1 MNGSLLGILLNDMNY
16 YITHSDENYV
26 EVAEK
31 LFKSLELNSNLKI
44 LYYTVNFKYKNTFSN
59 VIPIYYKTNFKE
71 ISDFTEQ
78 RNINNNSESVR
89 ANLLFLK
96 SKICNESLRNENDN
110 FCYLDADCIAVEN
123 CDKIFESASKITSY
137 PLLGENCHQYMIY
150 NGKGNP
156 FLSNGG
162 FDLNLCLEAPLLK
175 KLNIPIH
182 KRTSLYRQSNI
193 LLFNKKCLNIINE
206 WEKVCYDSVVT
217 SEWNKYACFNDET
230 VLNCLLWRDGMT
242 DHLSQ
247 ISINIPSIDNNLNFI
262 EPEKLNKF
270 INAYKNPED
279 KDIFCGDFC
288 KIPSKDKI
296 NNIKFL
302 HGKVSDSQF
311 EYINK
316 NFSNQKNKKQY
327 FVTHSDEKY
336 LSVCEKL
343 FESLELNS
351 ELQILYYTV
360 NFKYKNRFKNV
371 IPIYY
376 ETDLKNTGK
385 SFNYSSVFNEK
396 ENEVINLLFLK
407 PEIHNASL
415 KYGDNDYC
423 YIDADCIALKNCDEI
438 FKETINITNY
448 PLLPK
453 GPHDYIIH
461 DGRGIHFNND
471 GTLNLDLCLES
482 DLLKFIGSDSSK
494 RTPLYRTP
502 HIVLFNNNCEEIIQ
516 EWRTICNTP
525 EVLENWRKYAIM
537 TDETVINCVLWKY
550 NYYNNLDQLS
560 IHIPSLENNS
570 FVTDEKFDKFIKAF
584 LKPNEEEYMYENFTR
599 IPNSSKIKNIKFLHG
614 KTNDN
619 QFTLIKEKIFM
630 TKTQNH
636 QEDKSDLLLI
646 LHSSSL
652 GDTIAGTPVLRKL
665 YNSYNKKIDVV
676 TYHPD
681 IFKKNKYVNVIL
693 DYSSTNLNNLHYKQ
707 KFETFLGVGGIKNNL
722 GVEKKHNTMDIRQFH
737 AIDLGFMLHENE
749 MEYDFISDDYIHI
762 DNLPEK
768 YVCIHAANTWPSR
781 TYSDEKFRQLIDH
794 LNKNN
799 IPVVLVGKNSIE
811 HGFYIVDKKTKKIT
825 IKNGLDLTNKLN
837 LSQCWHVINKSICF
851 ITMDSGLL
859 HLAGTTDTNIIQL
872 GSSINNKLRAPYR
885 NGSQDYKYKYISGS
899 CGIFCASDV
908 KYGVKEWGTIQ
919 GVPPLIN
926 CLENKNTFECHPN
939 PLDVSNYII
948 ENFLNLFDSK
958 IDLYCLDKNNCDNIT
973 IHYRSKNC
981 NINNCNIKLLDLQTK
996 TILYEC
1002 FMDIIEGCDYWTN
1015 TGNISRVITN
1025 DIRVIFTDEDIVI
1038 FDKIYKIHEQDRK
1051 TPVSH
1056 LSFNYDLHSSNLY
1069 EIYIAKEYEH
1079 QNIKIESNDVVVD
1092 IGSNLST
1099 FIHYAL
1105 ENKASKVY
1113 SCEPTSYCLNII
1125 NKYFK
1130 NNERVIINDVAI
1142 FDKNDFT
1149 LIESVG
1155 NGYGSSKLIS
1165 IEANNKDGY
1174 INSKKEK
1181 VKTQTFK
1188 TFVERNNIEK
1198 IDFLKVDCEGSEVF
1212 IFVEENK
1219 DFFKNKVHKIAIEYH
1234 NKQKDDIIAYLKS
1247 LNYQVFEKPVCN
1259 DEAVIIGM
1267 IYAKNKTFNKQPVTL
1282 FLAPHLSTGGS
1293 PAYLKWLIE
1302 ENIKNG
1308 IKPVVIEYCN
1318 YGAYDV
1324 QKKEIINLVGKDNFH
1339 TFGNHWD
1346 SDLEYDVKSLN
1357 LINLIEDIN
1366 PSVIHLNEI
1375 SEIFSL
1381 QKMTSSLLKYLYS
1394 KNRKFKLVETSHTSE
1409 FNFHNKYY
1417 LPDRFDFCTTHH
1429 LEKSKHLNVEKNIV
1443 EMIIPNK
1450 LRPNRSEILKKLNLS
1465 ENYFHVLNV
1474 GLFTKDKNQKY
1485 LFNLAEKL
1493 QDKKVVFHFVGNTCY
1508 YDDCGITDK
1517 QKQLSNCVLWGER
1530 NDVDTFMSCM
1540 DLFAFPSLKELN
1552 PISIKEALSW
1562 SMPCYINYL
1571 ETYGEKYHNNPLINY
1586 IQNDNLFKLLNNL
1599 PYV

>member
-16 YITHSDENYV
+16 YITHSDKNYV

-44 LYYTVNFKYKNTFSN
+44 LYYTVNFEYENKFSN
-59 VIPIYYKTNFKE
+59 VIPIHYQTNFKQT
-71 ISDFTEQ
+71 SGFTEE

-137 PLLGENCHQYMIY
+137 PLLGENCHEYMIY
-150 NGKGNP
+150 YGKGNP
-156 FLSNGG
+156 FLSNGSL
-162 FDLNLCLEAPLLK
+162 DLNLCLEASLLK

-182 KRTSLYRQSNI
+182 KRTSLYRQTNI

-206 WEKVCYDSVVT
+206 WEKICYNSVVT

-230 VLNCLLWRDGMT
+230 VLNCILWRDDMN

-247 ISINIPSIDNNLNFI
+247 ISINIPAKDDDGNFV
-262 EPEKLNKF
+262 EPKKLNDF
-270 INAYKNPED
+270 INAYKNP
-279 KDIFCGDFC
+279 KDNDFYYGTFC

-302 HGKVSDSQF
+302 HGRVSEDQF

-316 NFSNQKNKKQY
+316 NLTKQKNKIQY

-376 ETDLKNTGK
+376 EIDLKNTGK
-385 SFNYSSVFNEK
+385 SLNYSNVFNVK
-396 ENEVINLLFLK
+396 ENEVVNFLFLK
-407 PEIHNASL
+407 PEIYNAAL

-423 YIDADCIALKNCDEI
+423 YIDADCLALKNCDEI
-438 FKETINITNY
+438 FKETVNIVNY

-494 RTPLYRTP
+494 RTSLYRTA
-502 HIVLFNNNCEEIIQ
+502 HIVLFNNKCKEIIQ
-516 EWRTICNTP
+516 ECKNICNTP
-525 EVLENWRKYAIM
+525 KVLENWKKYAIM

-550 NYYNNLDQLS
+550 NYYNNLDQIS

-570 FVTDEKFDKFIKAF
+570 FVSNEKFDQFIEAF
-584 LKPNEEEYMYENFTR
+584 LKPNEQEYMYENFTR
-599 IPNSSKIKNIKFLHG
+599 IPNSSKIENIKFLHG

-619 QFTLIKEKIFM
+619 QFKLIKEKIFM
-630 TKTQNH
+630 IKTQN
-636 QEDKSDLLLI
+636 EKENKSDLLLI
-646 LHSSSL
+646 IHSSSL
-652 GDTIAGTPVLRKL
+652 GDTIAATPVLRKL
-665 YNSYNKKIDVV
+665 YKSYNKKIDIV
-676 TYHPD
+676 TYHPE
-681 IFKKNKYVNVIL
+681 IFKKNKYVNIVL
-693 DYSSTNLNNLHYKQ
+693 DYSSTNLNNLSYKQ

-722 GVEKKHNTMDIRQFH
+722 GVEKKHNTIDIRQFH

-749 MEYDFISDDYIHI
+749 MEYDFLADDYINI
-762 DNLPEK
+762 NNLPEK

-781 TYSDEKFRQLIDH
+781 TYSDEKFQQLIDK
-794 LNKNN
+794 LNNNN
-799 IPVVLVGKNSIE
+799 IPVVLIGKNSIE
-811 HGFYIVDKKTKKIT
+811 RGYFIIDKQTKKLS
-825 IKNGLDLTNKLN
+825 IKNGLDLTNILN

-899 CGIFCASDV
+899 CNVFCASDI
-908 KYGVKEWGTIQ
+908 KYGVKEWGNIQ

-939 PLDVSNYII
+939 SVDIYNYII
-948 ENFLNLFDSK
+948 QNFINLFDLK
-958 IDLYCLDKNNCDNIT
+958 IDLFNLDTSDINNVIIN
-973 IHYRSKNC
+973 YRSKNG
-981 NINNCNIKLLDLQTK
+981 NINNCRVKLLDIQTK
-996 TILYEC
+996 TILYEGC
-1002 FMDIIEGCDYWTN
+1002 ISIEQGIDYWTSV
-1015 TGNISRVITN
+1015 GNISTIISN
-1025 DIRVIFTDEDIVI
+1025 DIRVLFFDKDVII
-1038 FDKIYKIHEQDRK
+1038 FDKIYKIHKQDRK

-1056 LSFNYDLHSSNLY
+1056 LCFNYDLHSSNLY
-1069 EIYIAKEYEH
+1069 EIYICKDYEYKD
-1079 QNIKIESNDVVVD
+1079 IKIETDDVVVD

-1105 ENKASKVY
+1105 ENNASKVY
-1113 SCEPTSYCLNII
+1113 SCEPASYCIKII
-1125 NKYFK
+1125 NNYFK
-1130 NNERVIINDVAI
+1130 NNEKVIINPIAI
-1142 FDKNDFT
+1142 SNKNDFCF
-1149 LIESVG
+1149 IESLSDG
-1155 NGYGSSKLIS
+1155 CGSNKLTYA
-1165 IEANNKDGY
+1165 EANNKSSY
-1174 INSKKEK
+1174 INCNTEK

-1188 TFVERNNIEK
+1188 TFIENNDIK
-1198 IDFLKVDCEGSEVF
+1198 SIDFLKVDCEGSEVF

-1234 NKQKDDIIAYLKS
+1234 NKEKDNIISYLKS
-1247 LNYQVFEKPVCN
+1247 LNYEVYEKNNSFGEV
-1259 DEAVIIGM
+1259 VIGM
-1267 IYAKNKTFNKQPVTL
+1267 IYAKNKSFNKQPITL

-1302 ENIKNG
+1302 ENIKKN

-1318 YGAYDV
+1318 YGAYEV

-1346 SDLEYDVKSLN
+1346 SDLEYDEKSLN
-1357 LINLIEDIN
+1357 LIKLIEDIN

-1381 QKMTSSLLKYLYS
+1381 KKMTSSLFKYLYS

-1417 LPDRFDFCTTHH
+1417 LPDRFDFCTSHH
-1429 LEKSKHLNVEKNIV
+1429 LEKSEHLNVEKNIV

-1450 LRPNRSEILKKLNLS
+1450 LRPNRSETLKKLNLS

-1485 LFNLAEKL
+1485 LFNLAERL

-1508 YDDCGITDK
+1508 YDDCEITEK
-1517 QKQLSNCVLWGER
+1517 QKVLSNCVLWGER
-1530 NDVDTFMSCM
+1530 NDVDIFMSCM

-1571 ETYGEKYHNNPLINY
+1571 ETYGEKYDNNPLINY